1 MRIVLTLLLL
11 LSAGARAAEITA
23 ILGAMDLE
31 IEILRKSLTQSE
43 TVTIEKRTFYRG
55 KLGGREVVIAPSGI
69 GKVNAAVTTTLLLEH
84 FKPAEVLFTGIAGG
98 INPEMQTGDVLI
110 ATQSAQHDYGDLTDA
125 GMKHEGIRNPATGK
139 RAPLFLPADARLLKL
154 AEETAAQIKLQPI
167 QMAQGEHTPKIVK
180 GTVVTGDVF
189 VATSQKKA
197 ELRKNLQAD
206 AVEMEGAAVAQVC
219 HQQEVP
225 CLVIRS
231 LSDLA
236 DANAPKDAEKFGRT
250 AAENSA
256 KFVSEIVARIAP
268 VPAK

>member
-1 MRIVLTLLLL
+1 
-11 LSAGARAAEITA
+11 
-23 ILGAMDLE
+23 
-31 IEILRKSLTQSE
+31 
-43 TVTIEKRTFYRG
+43 
-55 KLGGREVVIAPSGI
+55 
-69 GKVNAAVTTTLLLEH
+69 
-84 FKPAEVLFTGIAGG
+84 
-98 INPEMQTGDVLI
+98 MQPGDVLI
-110 ATQSAQHDYGDLTDA
+110 ATQSAQHDYGDLTET

-167 QMAQGEHTPKIVK
+167 ELVQGERTPKIVK
-180 GTVVTGDVF
+180 GIVVTGDVF

-236 DANAPKDAEKFGRT
+236 DANAPKDAQKFGRA
-250 AAENSA
+250 AAENGKKDPWVIVKRPPISLCVHGINDKYCKTCLEKKAAKSA
-256 KFVSEIVARIAP
+256 KS
-268 VPAK
+268 AKSAKKATAKATRDE